1 MEMEGSF
8 LWGRLTRQQP
18 FSTLPYGS
26 GCGPDLQNGERF
38 ASRVEDLSQVSPGR
52 MCNADAKR
60 FTQRRAGLDSSFAFA
75 AHPFL
80 VAVAGDKTP
89 MRVSY
94 PRRRLCVPT
103 LANRRVLLV
112 IQI

>member
-38 ASRVEDLSQVSPGR
+38 ASQVEGLSPVSPGL
-52 MCNADAKR
+52 MCNKVVAE
-60 FTQRRAGLDSSFAFA
+60 QRHTEAG
-75 AHPFL
+75 
-80 VAVAGDKTP
+80 
-89 MRVSY
+89 RY
-94 PRRRLCVPT
+94 
-103 LANRRVLLV
+103 
-112 IQI
+112 